1 MAAVMENL
9 AKAQFVA
16 VARMRRD
23 SMMHSLK
30 TMSGKLE
37 LISRIAVIGFY
48 SLMGLG
54 VGTGAGILAYFAV
67 INRQA
72 ELIAAMIWFLF
83 GFWQLFPIL
92 RAGYTNTF
100 DASTLLRFP
109 VAYRTY
115 FLLRC
120 FYSALEPVAIVAVL
134 GLVGITAGVTTASP
148 ALLPWCA
155 VIAALIIALNILTTQ
170 LALSWVERWLA
181 QRRTREILGMLFFV
195 FIVGMQ
201 LIGPLTRQMEHRQ
214 DEVTKS
220 RVRITKETARKIIYA
235 ERALPPGL
243 VGYGL
248 AKAQKHEYAKASLA
262 VGGLALYGFA
272 MVLLLD
278 LRLRKQYRG
287 ENLSESA
294 ARPRTEEDKTPRVG
308 WNVAGI
314 SLPLAAMIEKE
325 VRYLLR
331 SGPMLLSFVMPLVV
345 LLIFGGTGARQIPQR
360 FSSMSFP
367 LVAAYS
373 LLILTNVVYNTFGGD
388 HSGVQFYYLSPVPL
402 RKVILGKNAV
412 HAALFVLELGI
423 LWVAVR
429 VLRTTPELWVTAA
442 TLAAVPFA
450 LGLEFSAGN
459 ILSILWPKKL
469 EFQMMGRQRTPQVS
483 ALLAL
488 VVHAAVVA
496 TCALVFLAAGRYG
509 GGVAVT
515 AFLILDVSAVVLYFF
530 LLTKA
535 EELALKR
542 RETMFEAL
550 CRE

>member
-155 VIAALIIALNILTTQ
+155 AIAALIIALNILTTQ

-294 ARPRTEEDKTPRVG
+294 ARRRTEEDKTPRVG

-496 TCALVFLAAGRYG
+496 TCGLVFLAAGRYG

-515 AFLILDVSAVVLYFF
+515 AFLILDVGAVALYFF

>member
-1 MAAVMENL
+1 
-9 AKAQFVA
+9 
-16 VARMRRD
+16 
-23 SMMHSLK
+23 
-30 TMSGKLE
+30 
-37 LISRIAVIGFY
+37 
-48 SLMGLG
+48 
-54 VGTGAGILAYFAV
+54 
-67 INRQA
+67 
-72 ELIAAMIWFLF
+72 
-83 GFWQLFPIL
+83 
-92 RAGYTNTF
+92 
-100 DASTLLRFP
+100 
-109 VAYRTY
+109 
-115 FLLRC
+115 
-120 FYSALEPVAIVAVL
+120 
-134 GLVGITAGVTTASP
+134 
-148 ALLPWCA
+148 
-155 VIAALIIALNILTTQ
+155 
-170 LALSWVERWLA
+170 
-181 QRRTREILGMLFFV
+181 
-195 FIVGMQ
+195 MQ
-201 LIGPLTRQMEHRQ
+201 LIGPITRRMEHSR
-214 DEVTKS
+214 DETTRTQV
-220 RVRITKETARKIIYA
+220 RVTKETARKIIYV

-248 AKAQKHEYAKASLA
+248 GKAQKHEYGRAALA

-272 MVLLLD
+272 MVVLLN

-287 ENLSESA
+287 ENLSETA
-294 ARPRTEEDKTPRVG
+294 VRRRTEEDKTPRVG

-331 SGPMLLSFVMPLVV
+331 SGPMLLSFVMPLVL
-345 LLIFGGTGARQIPQR
+345 LLIFGGTGGRQIPQR
-360 FSSMSFP
+360 FSGMSFP

-388 HSGVQFYYLSPVPL
+388 HSGVQFYFLSPVPL
-402 RKVILGKNAV
+402 RKVIMGKNAV
-412 HAALFVLELGI
+412 HASLFVLELGI

-429 VLRTTPELWVTAA
+429 VLRTTPELWITAA

-450 LGLEFSAGN
+450 LALEFSAGN

-488 VVHAAVVA
+488 AVHAVVVA
-496 TCALVFLAAGRYG
+496 TSGLIFFAASRYG
-509 GGVAVT
+509 GGVAIA
-515 AFLILDVSAVVLYFF
+515 AFLILDAGAVALYLF

>member
-1 MAAVMENL
+1 MAPVMEGL

-16 VARMRRD
+16 VTAMRRD
-23 SMMHSLK
+23 AMMHSLK

-37 LISRIAVIGFY
+37 LVSRIAVIGFY

-54 VGTGAGILAYFAV
+54 FGTIAGVLAYSAV
-67 INRQA
+67 MNRQA
-72 ELIAAMIWFLF
+72 ELIAAMVWFLF

-134 GLVGITAGVTTASP
+134 GLLGITSGVTVASP
-148 ALLPWCA
+148 RLLPWCA
-155 VIAALIIALNILTTQ
+155 LISVLIIGLNILTTQ
-170 LALSWVERWLA
+170 LVLSWVERWLA

-195 FIVGMQ
+195 FVVGMQ
-201 LIGPLTRQMEHRQ
+201 LIGPLTRRMEHGPG
-214 DEVTKS
+214 EVPTT

-248 AKAQKHEYAKASLA
+248 SKAQGQQYSKAALA

-287 ENLSESA
+287 ENLSETA
-294 ARPRTEEDKTPRVG
+294 ARRRTEEDKTLRVG

-331 SGPMLLSFVMPLVV
+331 SGPMLLSFVMPLVL
-345 LLIFGGTGARQIPQR
+345 LLIFGGTSGRQIPQK

-367 LVAAYS
+367 LVTAYS

-388 HSGVQFYYLSPVPL
+388 HSGVQFYFLSPVPL
-402 RKVILGKNAV
+402 RKVIMGKNAV

-429 VLRTTPELWVTAA
+429 VLRTTPEFWVTAA

-459 ILSILWPKKL
+459 MLSIMWPKKL
-469 EFQMMGRQRTPQVS
+469 DFQMMGRQRTGQVS

-488 VVHAAVVA
+488 AVHAVVVGISG
-496 TCALVFLAAGRYG
+496 LVFLVAGRYG
-509 GGVAVT
+509 GGAAVA
-515 AFLILDVSAVVLYFF
+515 AFLVLDVGAVALYWFM
-530 LLTKA
+530 LTEA
-535 EELALKR
+535 EGLALKR
-542 RETMFEAL
+542 RETMYEAL

>member
-9 AKAQFVA
+9 AKAQFVE

-83 GFWQLFPIL
+83 GFWQVFPIL

-134 GLVGITAGVTTASP
+134 GLLGITAGVTTASP

-195 FIVGMQ
+195 FVVGMQ
-201 LIGPLTRQMEHRQ
+201 LIGPLTRRMEHRQ

-248 AKAQKHEYAKASLA
+248 AKAQTHEYAKASLA
-262 VGGLALYGFA
+262 VGGLAFYGFA

-287 ENLSESA
+287 ENLSETA
-294 ARPRTEEDKTPRVG
+294 ARRRTEEDKTPRVG

-412 HAALFVLELGI
+412 HASLFVLELGI

-488 VVHAAVVA
+488 VVHAVVVA
-496 TCALVFLAAGRYG
+496 TCGLVFLAAGRYG

-515 AFLILDVSAVVLYFF
+515 AFLILDVGAVALYFF

-535 EELALKR
+535 EDLALKR

>member
-83 GFWQLFPIL
+83 GFWQVFPIL

-134 GLVGITAGVTTASP
+134 GLLGITAGVTTASP

-195 FIVGMQ
+195 FVVGMQ
-201 LIGPLTRQMEHRQ
+201 LIGPLTRRMEHRQ

-248 AKAQKHEYAKASLA
+248 AKAQTHEYAKASLA
-262 VGGLALYGFA
+262 VGGLAFYGFA

-287 ENLSESA
+287 ENLSETA
-294 ARPRTEEDKTPRVG
+294 ARRRTEEDKTPRVG

-412 HAALFVLELGI
+412 HASLFVLELGI

-488 VVHAAVVA
+488 VVHAVVVA
-496 TCALVFLAAGRYG
+496 TCGLVFLAAGRYG

-515 AFLILDVSAVVLYFF
+515 AFLILDVGAVALYFF

-535 EELALKR
+535 EDLALKR

>member
-1 MAAVMENL
+1 L

-83 GFWQLFPIL
+83 GFWQVFPIL

-134 GLVGITAGVTTASP
+134 GLLGITAGVTTASP

-195 FIVGMQ
+195 FVVGMQ
-201 LIGPLTRQMEHRQ
+201 LIGPLTRRMEHRQ

-248 AKAQKHEYAKASLA
+248 AKAQTHEYAKASLA
-262 VGGLALYGFA
+262 VGGLAFYGFA

-287 ENLSESA
+287 ENLSETA
-294 ARPRTEEDKTPRVG
+294 ARRRTEEDKTPRVG

-488 VVHAAVVA
+488 VVHAVVVA
-496 TCALVFLAAGRYG
+496 TCGLVFLAAGRYG

-515 AFLILDVSAVVLYFF
+515 AFLILDVGAVALYFF

-535 EELALKR
+535 EDLALKR